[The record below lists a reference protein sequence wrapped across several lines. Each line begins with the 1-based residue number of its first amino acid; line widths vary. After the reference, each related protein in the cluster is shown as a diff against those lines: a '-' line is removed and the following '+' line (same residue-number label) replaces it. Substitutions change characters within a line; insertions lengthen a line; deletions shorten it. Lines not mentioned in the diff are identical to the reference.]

1 MVVRLARGGAWGR
14 SLTAAVAGLPLAVV
28 LAGCWHFD
36 WVVYAVNDA
45 SVDVIVRVEYKGGMR
60 EILLPAAMQDI
71 VIVLPD
77 PRPPAVVSLL
87 DPATCEVRASAD
99 LPTQASVAYFND
111 GATRGTIELYV
122 NRKNVEG
129 TEAAADTRCAGR

>member
-1 MVVRLARGGAWGR
+1 VGLLHPFGILVAASVV
-14 SLTAAVAGLPLAVV
+14 
-28 LAGCWHFD
+28 AGCWHFD

-60 EILLPAAMQDI
+60 DIVLPAAMQGI

-77 PRPPAVVSLL
+77 ARPPAVVSLL

-99 LPTQASVAYFND
+99 LPTQAAVAYFND

-122 NRKNVEG
+122 NPKNVEG
-129 TEAAADTRCAGR
+129 TESAADTRCASR